1 MKLLKQYV
9 ILNKIKSLNFKFKP
23 EAMKNFLYIVFVGFM
38 IYSCG
43 SARDKDFNRNE
54 TAVTANDTVR
64 IANDSL
70 EYEIIIIE
78 PGFNL
83 FINSIARPRGYHSQH
98 YLENKNRFLV
108 QEYNAR
114 VGNSMR
120 YNPNLYVQQI
130 NYEHNIDYGY
140 EVNYLLYNYFVFF
153 SREYNQRF
161 SVPTRI

>member
-1 MKLLKQYV
+1 
-9 ILNKIKSLNFKFKP
+9 
-23 EAMKNFLYIVFVGFM
+23 MKNLIYILLLGLFV
-38 IYSCG
+38 YSCG
-43 SARDKDFNRNE
+43 STRDRKLGDSQINE
-54 TAVTANDTVR
+54 DTVR

-83 FINSIARPRGYHSQH
+83 FINSIARPEGYYSQQ

-108 QEYNAR
+108 TEFNQR
-114 VGNSMR
+114 VGQPMN
-120 YNPNLYVQQI
+120 YNPNLYLQEI
-130 NYEHNIDYGY
+130 NYNPSIDYGY

-153 SREYNQRF
+153 SRHYNQKF

>member
-1 MKLLKQYV
+1 
-9 ILNKIKSLNFKFKP
+9 
-23 EAMKNFLYIVFVGFM
+23 MKNIFYILILGLM

-43 SARDKDFNRNE
+43 TQDRNLRSDSVANAE
-54 TAVTANDTVR
+54 NDTVR

-83 FINSIARPRGYHSQH
+83 FINSIARPEGYYSQS

-108 QEYNAR
+108 QEYNQR
-114 VGNSMR
+114 VRNPQR
-120 YNPNLYVQQI
+120 YNPNLYIQEI
-130 NYEHNIDYGY
+130 NYDNNIDYGY
-140 EVNYLLYNYFVFF
+140 EVNYLLYNYFVYL
-153 SREYNQRF
+153 SRQYNQRF

>member
-1 MKLLKQYV
+1 
-9 ILNKIKSLNFKFKP
+9 
-23 EAMKNFLYIVFVGFM
+23 MKNLLFILFLGLL

-43 SARDKDFNRNE
+43 SSRDRDMDQDAI
-54 TAVTANDTVR
+54 TTPVNDTVR

-78 PGFNL
+78 PGFSA
-83 FINSIARPRGYHSQH
+83 FIASIAQPRGYHSQS

-108 QEYNAR
+108 QDYNQR
-114 VGNSMR
+114 VREPRR
-120 YNPNLYVQQI
+120 YNPNLYVQEI
-130 NYEHNIDYGY
+130 NYDPNIDYGY
-140 EVNYLLYNYFVFF
+140 EVNYLLYNYFVFL

>member
-1 MKLLKQYV
+1 
-9 ILNKIKSLNFKFKP
+9 
-23 EAMKNFLYIVFVGFM
+23 MKNFIYILLLGLF

-43 SARDKDFNRNE
+43 STRNRNLGDSQINE
-54 TAVTANDTVR
+54 DTVR

-83 FINSIARPRGYHSQH
+83 FINSIAKPEGYYSQQ
-98 YLENKNRFLV
+98 YLENKNRLLV
-108 QEYNAR
+108 SEYNQR
-114 VGNSMR
+114 VRQPQR
-120 YNPNLYVQQI
+120 YNPNLYLQQI
-130 NYEHNIDYGY
+130 NYNPSIDYGY

-153 SREYNQRF
+153 SRHYNQDF

>member
-1 MKLLKQYV
+1 
-9 ILNKIKSLNFKFKP
+9 
-23 EAMKNFLYIVFVGFM
+23 MKNLLIIFVLGLT

-43 SARDKDFNRNE
+43 TSRDRNFNENE
-54 TAVTANDTVR
+54 ITANANDTVR

-83 FINSIARPRGYHSQH
+83 FINSIAQPRGYYSQS

-108 QEYNAR
+108 QDYNAR
-114 VGNSMR
+114 VRQPQR
-120 YNPNLYVQQI
+120 YNPNLYVQEI
-130 NYEHNIDYGY
+130 NYDPDTDYGY

>member
-1 MKLLKQYV
+1 MRNFIYIILLG
-9 ILNKIKSLNFKFKP
+9 L
-23 EAMKNFLYIVFVGFM
+23 FV
-38 IYSCG
+38 YSCG
-43 SARDKDFNRNE
+43 STRDRNLGDSQVNE
-54 TAVTANDTVR
+54 DTVR

-83 FINSIARPRGYHSQH
+83 FINSIARPEGYYSQQ

-108 QEYNAR
+108 SEFNQR
-114 VGNSMR
+114 VSQPQN
-120 YNPNLYVQQI
+120 YNPDLYLQEI
-130 NYEHNIDYGY
+130 NYNPSIYYGY

-153 SREYNQRF
+153 SRHYNQKF